1 MRKFIFIWALILI
14 LLSSLSASS
23 QTVSKDTSQSAE
35 QILKQKAQIDSLK
48 MEFEKVK
55 SEGYEKAIE
64 GANRSIL
71 ISTLVVIFVTLL
83 AIAIGIFGYFRIR
96 EIKTDYKETKAELRK
111 SFEDE
116 LERVKEYKNEI
127 KAICDEIKEKGKFV
141 DEETEN
147 FKKRMS
153 AQREEVPA
161 DFSKEVSE
169 LRKKDSKTAIQEY
182 EKVMNKIF
190 DEEIYSTM
198 AYNYYV
204 EGRYEDSIVE
214 LKKVIRLN
222 PQSYDDYYNW
232 GVALQKA
239 GRYEEAIERLRKTI
253 ELKPDYASAW
263 YNIACAYSLQ
273 NTKPEALENLKRAI
287 ELDPTNKETAKKD
300 ADFRELWEDE
310 DFKKLVE

>member
-1 MRKFIFIWALILI
+1 MRKSIFIWTFVLI

-35 QILKQKAQIDSLK
+35 QILKQKAQIDSLR

-55 SEGYEKAIE
+55 KEGYEKAIE
-64 GANRSIL
+64 GANRSIFISTFVVVFVALL
-71 ISTLVVIFVTLL
+71 ISV
-83 AIAIGIFGYFRIR
+83 IGILGFLIIR
-96 EIKTDYKETKAELRK
+96 EIKKDYMETKEELKRYKEEIGKIC
-111 SFEDE
+111 ED
-116 LERVKEYKNEI
+116 
-127 KAICDEIKEKGKFV
+127 IKEKRKFAEREV
-141 DEETEN
+141 QEIES
-147 FKKRMS
+147 FKKNIYD
-153 AQREEVPA
+153 QQKEVPL

-214 LKKVIRLN
+214 LKKVIRLS

-232 GVALQKA
+232 GAVLQKA
-239 GRYEEAIERLRKTI
+239 GRHEEAIEKYRKAT
-253 ELKPDYASAW
+253 ELKPDYASGW
-263 YNIACAYSLQ
+263 YNIACFHSLQ
-273 NTKPEALENLKRAI
+273 KNKEGALKNLKKAI
-287 ELDPTNKETAKKD
+287 ELDPTFKEKAKKD
-300 ADFRELWEDE
+300 EDFKNLWKDD

>member
-1 MRKFIFIWALILI
+1 MKKLIFIWALILI
-14 LLSSLSASS
+14 LLSSISVGS
-23 QTVSKDTSQSAE
+23 QSVSVDTSQTES
-35 QILKQKAQIDSLK
+35 LKLQEDLDGLK

-64 GANRSIL
+64 GANRSIF

-83 AIAIGIFGYFRIR
+83 AIAVGIFGYFRIR
-96 EIKTDYKETKAELRK
+96 DIQTDYKETKAELRK

-147 FKKRMS
+147 FKKRIS

-161 DFSKEVSE
+161 DFSKEVSK
-169 LRKKDSKTAIQEY
+169 LAKKDSKTAIQEY
-182 EKVMNKIF
+182 EKVMNEIF

-198 AYNYYV
+198 AYNYYS
-204 EGRYEDSIVE
+204 EGKYEDCIAE
-214 LKKVIRLN
+214 LKKVIRVN
-222 PQSYDDYYNW
+222 PQSHVAYYNW
-232 GVALQKA
+232 GAALGKLD
-239 GRYEEAIERLRKTI
+239 RHEEAIEKCKKATD
-253 ELKPDYASAW
+253 LKPNYASGW
-263 YNIACAYSLQ
+263 YNIACIHSLQ
-273 NTKPEALENLKRAI
+273 KNKEGALKNLKKAI
-287 ELDPTNKETAKKD
+287 ELDPSSKEDAKKEE
-300 ADFRELWEDE
+300 DFKNLWEDE